1 LAKFYFHE
9 NGTLSTEAK
18 VTRQYKLRRRAEA
31 QHRTRERI
39 LEATMQLH
47 DEQGVAPT
55 TLTQVARRAG
65 VGPATVFRH
74 FPTVNHLVQACGQ
87 HVWAEM
93 RPPTPQDAPAA
104 FAGIETTRGRL
115 AKLIDELDDFYN
127 RGSLRLGLAS
137 RDRELLPE
145 LHGFLSAVEAGV
157 EALVREAL
165 AKSDAKE
172 EEIQVVIALTGFP
185 VWTALNRLGLPRAEL
200 AGVKVQFLECAM
212 RATGGRGER
221 RN

>member
-1 LAKFYFHE
+1 M
-9 NGTLSTEAK
+9 
-18 VTRQYKLRRRAEA
+18 TRTYKMGRRADA
-31 QHRTRERI
+31 RDQTRERI
-39 LEATMQLH
+39 LQATMQLH

-74 FPTVNHLVQACGQ
+74 FPTVNQLVQACGQ
-87 HVWAEM
+87 HVWVEM
-93 RPPTPQDAPAA
+93 RPPMPQDAPAL
-104 FAGIETTRGRL
+104 FDGIATTRDRL
-115 AKLIDELDDFYN
+115 AKLIDETDDFYG
-127 RGSLRLGLAS
+127 RGSLRLGLAA
-137 RDRELLPE
+137 RDRELIPE

-165 AKSDAKE
+165 AKTGARE
-172 EEIQVVIALTGFP
+172 EEIQIVIALTGFP

-200 AGVKVQFLECAM
+200 AAMKVRFLECAL
-212 RATGGRGER
+212 RAAGGSSAP

>member
-1 LAKFYFHE
+1 M
-9 NGTLSTEAK
+9 G
-18 VTRQYKLRRRAEA
+18 RRAEPRD
-31 QHRTRERI
+31 QTRERI
-39 LEATMQLH
+39 LQATMQLH

-87 HVWAEM
+87 HVWIEM
-93 RPPTPQDAPAA
+93 RPPMPQDAPAV
-104 FAGIETTRGRL
+104 FDGIGSTRDRL
-115 AKLIDELDDFYN
+115 VKLLDELDDFYS
-127 RGSLRLGLAS
+127 RGSLRLGLAG
-137 RDRELLPE
+137 RDRELIPE
-145 LHGFLSAVEAGV
+145 LQGCLGAVEAGV

-172 EEIQVVIALTGFP
+172 NEIQVAIALTSFP
-185 VWTALNRLGLPRAEL
+185 VWTALNRLPLPRPEL
-200 AGVKVQFLECAM
+200 AAMKVRFIECAM
-212 RATGGRGER
+212 RAAGAGSHEP